1 MSEKNR
7 YFCNVSQQVLSEVVA
22 LPHFSLSIENS
33 LSDTFK
39 KIFERGNAEKK
50 KKKN

>member
-1 MSEKNR
+1 MEHPIKR
-7 YFCNVSQQVLSEVVA
+7 LLLLLL

-39 KIFERGNAEKK
+39 KIFEKGTAEKTK
-50 KKKN
+50 GELEKASS